1 MEEHERVL
9 RQMFQRNPDN
19 VPSARE
25 PCMGMSYGPFGLE
38 AQGPQPLICEGEAL
52 TAMVVLLVVDPD
64 RPTVLEDRAVPR
76 HAVRNRCE
84 ELRQMERRVGIM
96 TDAEKQ
102 HLPVQI
108 VHPTDRALRDV
119 GWEREWIGGDPGSL
133 RSGRREGV
141 EVIAS

>member
-1 MEEHERVL
+1 MEEQERVV
-9 RQMFQRNPDN
+9 RQVFQRNSDD
-19 VPSARE
+19 VPRARE
-25 PCMGMSYGPFGLE
+25 PCISVPYGPFGLE
-38 AQGPQPLICEGEAL
+38 AQRPQPLVREGEAL
-52 TAMVVLLVVDPD
+52 TTMVVLLVVDPN

-76 HAVRNRCE
+76 HAVRNRCK
-84 ELRQMERRVGIM
+84 ELRQVERRVGIM

-102 HLPVQI
+102 HLPVRI

-119 GWEREWIGGDPGSL
+119 GREREWISGDPDSL